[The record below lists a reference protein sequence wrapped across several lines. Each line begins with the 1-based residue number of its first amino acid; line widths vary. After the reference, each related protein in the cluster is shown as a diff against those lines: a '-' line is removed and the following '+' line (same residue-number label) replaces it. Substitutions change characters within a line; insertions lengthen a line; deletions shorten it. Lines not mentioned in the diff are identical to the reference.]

1 MSQDQKIVKDERGQ
15 DQPADKKRA
24 QQNTAAEGGAAY
36 APRNQD
42 LKGPAKPGE
51 QAQGLSGEDKRQ
63 GSLRTPSILP
73 TTCRKDYGA
82 SAHIRLALLKDAD
95 TTTTRTGIR
104 NNHHAQ
110 TSYATRAIQRR
121 WA

>member
-24 QQNTAAEGGAAY
+24 QQNTAAEGGAGY

-63 GSLRTPSILP
+63 GSLRDAVDPADDVPEGLRRERTHPLSP
-73 TTCRKDYGA
+73 TKGRGND
-82 SAHIRLALLKDAD
+82 
-95 TTTTRTGIR
+95 
-104 NNHHAQ
+104 NNSNGDQ
-110 TSYATRAIQRR
+110 K
-121 WA
+121 